1 MQTNNIQLPNLS
13 ANAVAAP
20 KVNLN
25 LSAGG
30 DNNAFKQALSRE
42 MEQRQAGNSTS
53 SNQPSKAAERP
64 NASRASAPKQQAAPA
79 KQPQNDDDAPA
90 PQASSNDPAA
100 APAPVPART
109 ASSSDSDS
117 SSADSDNSDAQAA
130 QAADP
135 VADMLA
141 LVAAFNQPAAP
152 AATPLPAADAGSA

>member
-1 MQTNNIQLPNLS
+1 MQTNTLQLPNLT

-42 MEQRQAGNSTS
+42 MDQRQANSAS
-53 SNQPSKAAERP
+53 SNQPAKAAERP

-79 KQPQNDDDAPA
+79 KQQNDDDAPA
-90 PQASSNDPAA
+90 PQASSNDSAA
-100 APAPVPART
+100 APAPAPAKT
-109 ASSSDSDS
+109 ASSSDS

-141 LVAAFNQPAAP
+141 LVAAFNQPAA
-152 AATPLPAADAGSA
+152 AATPLPAADAG